1 MLLLKE
7 VDSLSLLD
15 ICTNEQILHVIRS
28 SDCAVHSC
36 VGMGLCTKIQA
47 LKKKLCDEAFSNPE
61 ERDFRLISVS
71 FIKIRFVFGIAGNLV
86 SPNLLSLSAHVT

>member
-7 VDSLSLLD
+7 VDGLSLLD

-61 ERDFRLISVS
+61 ERDFRLIYQNTICLWYSREPS
-71 FIKIRFVFGIAGNLV
+71 FSEFI
-86 SPNLLSLSAHVT
+86 VT